1 MTRAKEMREMVLA
14 IDAHTNGNITVTGN
28 IEQSGVA
35 AMKIPTGT
43 TAQRHG
49 SPTAGHLRFNTDTNS
64 AEIYNGSSF
73 TSVGGGATGGGSDET
88 FLETID
94 KCKKGDVLAFGFS
107 RGPVSKDTYN
117 FTKKIAQACIIDTVQ
132 ISDFR
137 ALCIYRGQL
146 RKER

>member
-88 FLETID
+88 FLETDNTVTASYTISTNRN
-94 KCKKGDVLAFGFS
+94 AMTT
-107 RGPVSKDTYN
+107 GPVTINSG
-117 FTKKIAQACIIDTVQ
+117 ATVTVP
-132 ISDFR
+132 S
-137 ALCIYRGQL
+137 GQRWVIL
-146 RKER
+146 

>member
-1 MTRAKEMREMVLA
+1 MVLA

-88 FLETID
+88 FLETDNTVTASYTISTNRN
-94 KCKKGDVLAFGFS
+94 AMTT
-107 RGPVSKDTYN
+107 GPVTINSGATV
-117 FTKKIAQACIIDTVQ
+117 TVPSGQRWII
-132 ISDFR
+132 
-137 ALCIYRGQL
+137 L
-146 RKER
+146 

>member
-88 FLETID
+88 FLETDNTVTASYTISTNRN
-94 KCKKGDVLAFGFS
+94 AMTT
-107 RGPVSKDTYN
+107 GPVTINSGATV
-117 FTKKIAQACIIDTVQ
+117 TVPSGQRWII
-132 ISDFR
+132 
-137 ALCIYRGQL
+137 L
-146 RKER
+146 

>member
-14 IDAHTNGNITVTGN
+14 IDAHTNGNITVAGN

-64 AEIYNGSSF
+64 AEIYNGTSF
-73 TSVGGGATGGGSDET
+73 TSVGGGGATGGGSDET
-88 FLETID
+88 FLETDNTVTTSYTISTN
-94 KCKKGDVLAFGFS
+94 KNAMTA
-107 RGPVSKDTYN
+107 GPVTINSGATV
-117 FTKKIAQACIIDTVQ
+117 TVPSGQRWIIV
-132 ISDFR
+132 
-137 ALCIYRGQL
+137 
-146 RKER
+146 

>member
-88 FLETID
+88 FLETDNSVNSNYTISTNRN
-94 KCKKGDVLAFGFS
+94 AMTT
-107 RGPVSKDTYN
+107 GPVTVNSGATV
-117 FTKKIAQACIIDTVQ
+117 TVPSGQRWII
-132 ISDFR
+132 
-137 ALCIYRGQL
+137 L
-146 RKER
+146 

>member
-64 AEIYNGSSF
+64 AEIYNGTSF
-73 TSVGGGATGGGSDET
+73 TSVGGGGATGGGGDEA
-88 FLETID
+88 FLETDNTVTTSYTISTN
-94 KCKKGDVLAFGFS
+94 KNAMTA
-107 RGPVSKDTYN
+107 GPVTINSGATI
-117 FTKKIAQACIIDTVQ
+117 TVPSGQRWII
-132 ISDFR
+132 
-137 ALCIYRGQL
+137 L
-146 RKER
+146 

>member
-1 MTRAKEMREMVLA
+1 MREMVLA

-88 FLETID
+88 FLETDNTVTASYTISTNRN
-94 KCKKGDVLAFGFS
+94 AMTT
-107 RGPVSKDTYN
+107 GPVTINSG
-117 FTKKIAQACIIDTVQ
+117 ATVTVP
-132 ISDFR
+132 S
-137 ALCIYRGQL
+137 GQRWVIL
-146 RKER
+146 

>member
-1 MTRAKEMREMVLA
+1 MVLA

-88 FLETID
+88 FLETDNTVTASYTISTNRN
-94 KCKKGDVLAFGFS
+94 AMTT
-107 RGPVSKDTYN
+107 GPVTINSG
-117 FTKKIAQACIIDTVQ
+117 ATVTVP
-132 ISDFR
+132 S
-137 ALCIYRGQL
+137 GQRWVIL
-146 RKER
+146 